1 MNAQRTKQEIEERGL
16 PFLLGDAEN
25 FSFQRQLIN
34 AATLL
39 STIISFMGVIAS
51 YVIDL
56 QVTPLIFSPYFFLL
70 EWAYCGPGFLT
81 LS

>member
-1 MNAQRTKQEIEERGL
+1 MNAQLTKQEIEERGL

-39 STIISFMGVIAS
+39 STMICLACVIAS

-56 QVTPLIFSPYFFLL
+56 QMTPLILLSASAGVFFS
-70 EWAYCGPGFLT
+70 
-81 LS
+81 LSVMGRWMG